1 MTLSSPNSQTFL
13 SKLFT
18 MTPERMTAVRRVLT
32 SLIALLV
39 FLLIWQLLCSGP
51 DARLPSP
58 VKMLQSSDIQT
69 LITDP
74 FFDNGGVDV
83 GMLRQIAASLGRVLL
98 GFSLATILG
107 VSLGIAT
114 GASRTV
120 YDALDPLFQL
130 FRTVPPLAW
139 LPLALA
145 AFRNNESAGIFVIFI
160 TSIFPIIINTAV
172 GVQQVPSDYKNVSR
186 VLRLTKTDYFFNI
199 LFPATVPYIFTGLR
213 IGIGLSW
220 LAIVAAE
227 MLSSGVGIGTFMWTA
242 YTSSAIDELI
252 LAIIY
257 VGIVGFLLDKVVM
270 WLSKIMVPGEQR

>member
-83 GMLRQIAASLGRVLL
+83 GMLRQIGASLGRVLL

>member
-83 GMLRQIAASLGRVLL
+83 GMLRQIGASLGRVLL

-257 VGIVGFLLDKVVM
+257 VGIVGFLLDKIVM